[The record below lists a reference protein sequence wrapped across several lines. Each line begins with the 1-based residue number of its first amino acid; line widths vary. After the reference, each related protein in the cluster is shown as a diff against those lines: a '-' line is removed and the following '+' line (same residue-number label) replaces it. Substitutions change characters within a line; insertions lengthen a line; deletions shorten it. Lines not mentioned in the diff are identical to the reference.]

1 MNWKRLTG
9 TEQLN
14 QLEEES
20 RVKRVLIF
28 KHSTRCSISDAALGR
43 LQRHWKEGNE
53 EQITCYYLD
62 LLKFRELSN
71 HVAEKYGVP
80 HQSPQA
86 LLIRDG
92 KCVFSQTHFDID
104 LKQLLNA

>member
-1 MNWKRLTG
+1 MNWKPLTG
-9 TEQLN
+9 NELLSQIDD
-14 QLEEES
+14 ES
-20 RVKRVLIF
+20 KGRNVLIF

-43 LQRHWKEGNE
+43 LQRNWKEE
-53 EQITCYYLD
+53 HAQQMACYYLD

-86 LLIRDG
+86 LIIRDG
-92 KCVFSQTHFDID
+92 KCIFSQTHFDID
-104 LKQLLNA
+104 LKQLLLV

>member
-43 LQRHWKEGNE
+43 LQRHWKEENE